1 MTNYWLM
8 KSEPETY
15 SIADLKRD
23 KATAWEGVRNFQA
36 RNFMKAMKKGD
47 LVLFYH
53 SNCDDKGVHGVGSV
67 SKEAYPD
74 ASAQNSKSP
83 YYDPRAKTN
92 PEIWMHVDLAWKQS
106 FSRFVSLE
114 DIKKHKA
121 LQNMRLVQ
129 KGNRLSVFPVSKAEF
144 ETIVALGNQ

>member
-15 SIADLKRD
+15 SIADLKKD

-53 SNCDDKGVHGVGSV
+53 SNCDDKGVVGVGTV

-74 ASAQNSKSP
+74 ASAQNSKSQ

-92 PEIWMHVDLAWKQS
+92 PEIWMNVELAWKQS
-106 FSRFVSLE
+106 FSQLVSL
-114 DIKKHKA
+114 DQIKKHKD

-129 KGNRLSVFPVSKAEF
+129 KGNRLSVFPVSKSEF
-144 ETIVALGNQ
+144 ETIVALGN